1 MVTKITDLLKSPI
14 SLFKKQYEVA
24 DRISE
29 MNEIKEILQYD
40 ERDVHITACKYPP
53 GTSLN
58 IPFLK
63 PTPELIKIINEYLNN
78 RLVELAQE
86 VQILQGVAPIEHLEY
101 EYKDEREDK

>member
-1 MVTKITDLLKSPI
+1 MISKITDLLKSPI
-14 SLFKKQYEVA
+14 SLFKKQHEVA

-40 ERDVHITACKYPP
+40 ERDIYITACKYPP
-53 GTSLN
+53 GSSIN

-78 RLVELAQE
+78 RLVELAKE
-86 VQILQGVAPIEHLEY
+86 IQILQGVTPIE
-101 EYKDEREDK
+101 YKESEEK